1 MFLAI
6 CGHTSFQRNLL
17 YIKPNLWNICEHNIY
32 IISIKEIVSQS
43 FVLYF
48 LMQQHQ
54 WHVENTFWQI
64 LQTLFFCCTLL
75 DTMSRKA
82 KKTSD
87 IEQTHR
93 PIVEMPNVETKNLH
107 KKIPLTK
114 TMKHSETPYS
124 STSQQGL
131 LKGLTSSS
139 SKEL

>member
-1 MFLAI
+1 
-6 CGHTSFQRNLL
+6 
-17 YIKPNLWNICEHNIY
+17 
-32 IISIKEIVSQS
+32 
-43 FVLYF
+43 
-48 LMQQHQ
+48 
-54 WHVENTFWQI
+54 
-64 LQTLFFCCTLL
+64 
-75 DTMSRKA
+75 MSRKA

-87 IEQTHR
+87 IEQTHH

-131 LKGLTSSS
+131 VKALTSSS